1 MERHDRKLFARACRC
16 DGREGYGIITLMTV
30 QDIVNTDEYQSMV
43 NDYRMQ
49 CLWFTD
55 RGGNPENEIQLEQI
69 LNSIETYGDMNA
81 FKRVGRIRKWLSQD
95 SRPRYSGGLPVCA

>member
-1 MERHDRKLFARACRC
+1 
-16 DGREGYGIITLMTV
+16 MTV
-30 QDIVNTDEYQSMV
+30 QEIVNTDEYQAVV

-55 RGGNPENEIQLEQI
+55 CGEKPENEIQLEQI
-69 LNSIETYGDMNA
+69 LNSIETHGDMNA
-81 FKRVGRIRKWLSQD
+81 FKRVGRIRKWLSQV